1 MRQRQA
7 RPTFLLAIGAVFVAG
22 VFSSAAWGQS
32 SAPLYSRERLAQHGL
47 VRAFFTQV
55 QLDPARTRVTHF
67 ILDGDL
73 LLIQTSAST
82 LHAIDAETGVT
93 RWTRQVGDPRH
104 PTLRAAVNAKWVA
117 VINGSWIYVL
127 DRHDGRILW
136 SARSDGA
143 PGAGPALS
151 SQRVYVPALDGKVFA
166 YRIDRII
173 SPPSEDISV
182 RAARITTGET
192 PLLKPEVPVRVVP
205 LVSNSFGAVIIQP
218 ILTHEEAGEE
228 RVAWGTDRGF
238 LFLGVINRLREEEFP
253 FIYRVDAAGGIV
265 AQPTYL
271 RPDPARGRNFGM
283 LFVVSGGGFVYAIRE
298 RDGKALWRFSVG
310 EPIYEPVA
318 ALGEDVFVTSVLGR
332 ICCLSVEDG
341 SLKWAAPAC
350 KKFVAASADKVYAV
364 DGLDQLRVLRRD
376 TGILIDT
383 IDISP
388 LPIRLLNM
396 ETDRIYLAT
405 PWGLVQCWREQNLEQ
420 PIRHQPEPASEDL
433 GQGKEGSESPEKLS
447 P

>member
-1 MRQRQA
+1 MRQPLSRV
-7 RPTFLLAIGAVFVAG
+7 TLGWGIGLLVLVGICSQVG
-22 VFSSAAWGQS
+22 WGQS
-32 SAPLYSRERLAQHGL
+32 TAPIYSREELARHGL

-55 QLDPARTRVTHF
+55 QLDPARTRVTEM
-67 ILDGDL
+67 ILDGDFL
-73 LLIQTSAST
+73 LVQTSAST
-82 LHAIDAETGVT
+82 LHALDAETGVT

-104 PTLRAAVNAKWVA
+104 PTLRAAVHGKWVA
-117 VINGSWIYVL
+117 VINGSWVFVL
-127 DRHDGRILW
+127 DRNDGRVLW

-166 YRIDRII
+166 YRIDRLI
-173 SPPSEDISV
+173 SPPSEELMQ
-182 RAARITTGET
+182 RAARITTGELE
-192 PLLKPEVPVRVVP
+192 PLKPELPVRVVP
-205 LVSNSFGAVIIQP
+205 LVSQSFGAVIIQP

-238 LFLGVINRLREEEFP
+238 LFLGVINRIREEQFP

-271 RPDPARGRNFGM
+271 RPDRARGRDFGM

-318 ALGEDVFVTSVLGR
+318 ALGDDVFVTSVLGR
-332 ICCLSVEDG
+332 ICCLSVNDG
-341 SLKWAAPAC
+341 SLNWAAPAC
-350 KKFVAASADKVYAV
+350 KRFVAASAERVYAV
-364 DGLDQLRVLRRD
+364 DGLDQLRVLDRN
-376 TGILIDT
+376 TGVLLDSIN
-383 IDISP
+383 ISP
-388 LPIRLLNM
+388 LPIRLLNT

-405 PWGLVQCWREQNLEQ
+405 PWGLIECWREQNLQQ
-420 PIRHQPEPASEDL
+420 PIRHQPEPTSGDL
-433 GQGKEGSESPEKLS
+433 GGEKEKRQSE
-447 P
+447 